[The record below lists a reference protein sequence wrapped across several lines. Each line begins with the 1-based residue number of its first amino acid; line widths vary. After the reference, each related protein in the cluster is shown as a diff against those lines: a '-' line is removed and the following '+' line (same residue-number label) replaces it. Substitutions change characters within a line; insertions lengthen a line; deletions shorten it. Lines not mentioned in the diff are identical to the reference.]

1 MRALIQ
7 RVTQAAVYVEGQTI
21 SAIGQGLVILLGIS
35 VSDTA
40 ATAEGLAHKI
50 VQLRIFG
57 DSEGRFN
64 LCATEM
70 GAAALV
76 ISQFTL
82 YADTRKGRRP
92 SLTQAAKPEVAAPL
106 VERFAQALD
115 AHGVPVKRGVFGA
128 HMLVEIHN
136 DGPVTIWL
144 DTDDLARPRR
154 ASP

>member
-7 RVTQAAVYVEGQTI
+7 RVTQAAVYVEGQTVG
-21 SAIGQGLVILLGIS
+21 AIGQGLVILLGIS
-35 VSDTA
+35 DSDTA
-40 ATAEGLAHKI
+40 ATAESLAHKI
-50 VQLRIFG
+50 AQLRIFG

-64 LCATEM
+64 FCAADV

-106 VERFAQALD
+106 VESFAQALD

>member
-7 RVTQAAVYVEGQTI
+7 RVTQAAVHVEGQTVG
-21 SAIGQGLVILLGIS
+21 AIGQGLVILLGIS
-35 VSDTA
+35 DSDTA
-40 ATAEGLAHKI
+40 ATAESLAHKI
-50 VQLRIFG
+50 AQLRIFG

-64 LCATEM
+64 FCAADV

-144 DTDDLARPRR
+144 DTEELARPRR

>member
-7 RVTQAAVYVEGQTI
+7 RVTQAAVYVEGQTVG
-21 SAIGQGLVILLGIS
+21 AIGQGLVILLGITDG
-35 VSDTA
+35 DTA

-50 VQLRIFG
+50 ALLRIFG

-64 LCATEM
+64 LCATDV

-106 VERFAQALD
+106 VESFAQALD